1 MKYASRAGAVT
12 LHAVCWHFVK
22 YDAQVNYNEYY
33 YNCSCTH
40 THTHTHMGVPI
51 IKQKQMYGSKYTFLV
66 TSVRATWCHQDTPA
80 HSHTKEKGH
89 YSKRRK
95 LNLWPQLLVCYLSH
109 NHPHTHIVSLLTPT
123 HTLSHPFEMQY
134 IHDTIS
140 YWTASFKRHWDIPCP
155 TNLHVTYSTAH
166 PPTHSSPNI

>member
-1 MKYASRAGAVT
+1 MRAGQVQLPCT
-12 LHAVCWHFVK
+12 LSVDILWNTMLKLITMNTITIAHA
-22 YDAQVNYNEYY
+22 
-33 YNCSCTH
+33 H